1 MLWRPSYLTLS
12 RYVTAA
18 QARGGV
24 PWAGGL
30 LVSTTPTSAAVRATP
45 ATQDGVNM
53 LQALGLAGV
62 AQAAPHLQRHTRGFR
77 TAAASARW

>member
-1 MLWRPSYLTLS
+1 MLWRPSYLSFS

-18 QARGGV
+18 HKRAGG
-24 PWAGGL
+24 AGGL
-30 LVSTTPTSAAVRATP
+30 LVATTPTSAAVRATP